1 VRGELIEYIVLVVA
15 QLDVAR
21 PGPCLSVYPSSCAC
35 PSVEASGV
43 PFDDNFSSSQKKN
56 TWQWETHPQI
66 QVEIHVPALDSYW
79 IVI

>member
-1 VRGELIEYIVLVVA
+1 MRGELIEYIVLVVA

-43 PFDDNFSSSQKKN
+43 PFDDNFSSSQKKTRGN
-56 TWQWETHPQI
+56 GKP
-66 QVEIHVPALDSYW
+66 IHKFKWKFMCQHW
-79 IVI
+79 IVIG